1 MHHVHGAVTR
11 YNFAATTL
19 RGRPVRPESHLY
31 QICEL
36 VEKRFSSNLVAATR
50 HVKFRIGNPA
60 DSSLLYGSYFGKLKL
75 DLEVWSRSD
84 VE

>member
-1 MHHVHGAVTR
+1 M
-11 YNFAATTL
+11 
-19 RGRPVRPESHLY
+19 
-31 QICEL
+31 
-36 VEKRFSSNLVAATR
+36 VAATR
-50 HVKFRIGNPA
+50 HVNIRIGNPA